1 MKKDMTEKE
10 IELIDK
16 LIFKT
21 IEKKDFGT
29 EEELEKVLSKC

>member
-1 MKKDMTEKE
+1 MEKDFTEKE

-16 LIFKT
+16 LISKT

-29 EEELEKVLSKC
+29 EEELKKVL